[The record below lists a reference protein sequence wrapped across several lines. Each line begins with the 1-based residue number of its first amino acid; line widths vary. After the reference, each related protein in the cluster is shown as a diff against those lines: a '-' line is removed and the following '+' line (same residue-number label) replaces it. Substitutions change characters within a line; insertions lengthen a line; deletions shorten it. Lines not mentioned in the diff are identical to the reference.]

1 MTRYALVLAMMVLV
15 AVAAP
20 ASAEMVE
27 LDDAALA
34 SITGR
39 FAPTETEVDW
49 NFDWVDEFASTDQ
62 WLAEQVNFDLSNQAM
77 DGMAVVLPA
86 VDMSIDS
93 IHTVS
98 SWGETL
104 IEGFSL
110 HVDAGTRILIF

>member
-1 MTRYALVLAMMVLV
+1 MVSLTG
-15 AVAAP
+15 
-20 ASAEMVE
+20 ASLLEEKPNVNY
-27 LDDAALA
+27 LGT
-34 SITGR
+34 S
-39 FAPTETEVDW
+39 P